1 MQVQNIYDVIF
12 GIARVD
18 KNETRSYTAYVPVDA
33 ERTENYSGIAGAKQ
47 IRRARN

>member
-1 MQVQNIYDVIF
+1 MQVQNIYDVII

-33 ERTENYSGIAGAKQ
+33 ERTESYSGIADAKQ